1 MRTII
6 SRTINSEVS
15 PRISLGSDEI
25 YRPLSVGGNWNKLRI
40 GLSLVFTYPGADLA
54 GQPRFFVGVCSR
66 YKSWGSWNAHALGMV
81 STGAAWNANAGPP
94 INFSYQ
100 MAPVQVIGQTET
112 SLGGAGSS
120 LTVAATTSRH
130 YFFLLINKTG
140 GIVTMTTFRATN
152 SISGVYDINPAFAR
166 DLTEMDVPTAASFSS
181 LFYTAST
188 TLDEAANG
196 ALDCVNIGWSR
207 TDAPLEINEITLAYN
222 R

>member
-81 STGAAWNANAGPP
+81 STGAAWNVRSSFAAYFAYERPGRGPAGKRRGGGLPEQLANYRGAKPSRKPGPLGQVKTAGRFTGKTPGQQ
-94 INFSYQ
+94 FY
-100 MAPVQVIGQTET
+100 AP
-112 SLGGAGSS
+112 
-120 LTVAATTSRH
+120 AA
-130 YFFLLINKTG
+130 
-140 GIVTMTTFRATN
+140 
-152 SISGVYDINPAFAR
+152 AR
-166 DLTEMDVPTAASFSS
+166 Q
-181 LFYTAST
+181 
-188 TLDEAANG
+188 G
-196 ALDCVNIGWSR
+196 
-207 TDAPLEINEITLAYN
+207 
-222 R
+222 

>member
-66 YKSWGSWNAHALGMV
+66 YKSWGSWNAHALGLV
-81 STGAAWNANAGPP
+81 STGATWSANAGPP

-100 MAPVQVIGQTET
+100 MAPVQVVGQTET
-112 SLGGAGSS
+112 ILGGAGGA

-130 YFFLLINKTG
+130 YYFLLIDKTG
-140 GIVTMTTFRATN
+140 GTVRMTHFTANN
-152 SISGVYDINPAFAR
+152 SISGVYDISPAFAR

-181 LFYTAST
+181 LLYSNPVI
-188 TLDEAANG
+188 LDEAANG

-207 TDAPLEINEITLAYN
+207 TDVPLEINEITLAYN